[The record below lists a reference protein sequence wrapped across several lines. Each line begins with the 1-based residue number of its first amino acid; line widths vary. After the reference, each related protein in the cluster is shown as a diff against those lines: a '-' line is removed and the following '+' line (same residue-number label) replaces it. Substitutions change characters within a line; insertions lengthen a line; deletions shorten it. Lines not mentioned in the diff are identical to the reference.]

1 MPLDCHKPEEG
12 PTQGGG
18 PARIVFP
25 LLSAIFIAALAAAAY
40 ILLLQAGSVSR
51 AGTLSPA
58 NIDHLVTSR
67 SSGFPQQHTELQGT
81 AHGSRD
87 FFETDKIAYMRPESQ
102 VLPEK
107 SNKPAAERVVMLF
120 EEPGNSAPKVAVQP
134 LVTRSAPSDAATI
147 APPRVAIIIDDMGYR
162 QEICNGFLEMDLP
175 LSFSFLPHAPHTLE
189 MARRAREK
197 GRDILMHLP
206 LEPKDH
212 SWDPGP
218 GALYL
223 DSYTRVLDKVLAW
236 NLEAV
241 PGAIGVNNHMGSLFT
256 ADPRAM
262 EFLMARLAPTG
273 LFFVDSVTIGASRAF
288 TAAQKKGIPAAR
300 RNVFLD
306 HSLNRNNIKAQ
317 VDTLIKLAR
326 SQGSAIAIAHPH
338 QQTLDIIR
346 LVKDRLQKEV
356 VLTPIHTL
364 VSR

>member
-1 MPLDCHKPEEG
+1 MNKTPLDCHEPEDD
-12 PTQGGG
+12 PAQGGG
-18 PARIVFP
+18 LARIIFP
-25 LLSAIFIAALAAAAY
+25 LLSAIFIAALAGAAY

-51 AGTLSPA
+51 AGTLPPA
-58 NIDHLVTSR
+58 
-67 SSGFPQQHTELQGT
+67 
-81 AHGSRD
+81 
-87 FFETDKIAYMRPESQ
+87 KIAYMRPDSR

-107 SNKPAAERVVMLF
+107 DDKPAAERVVMLF
-120 EEPGNSAPKVAVQP
+120 EEPGNSAPKVVVQP

-147 APPRVAIIIDDMGYR
+147 APPPRVAIIIDDMGYR
-162 QEICNGFLEMDLP
+162 QEICNGFLEMDLA
-175 LSFSFLPHAPHTLE
+175 LSFSFLPHAPHTME

-197 GRDILMHLP
+197 GRDILLHLP

-256 ADPRAM
+256 ADPLAM
-262 EFLMARLAPTG
+262 DFLMARLAPTG
-273 LFFVDSVTIGASRAF
+273 LFFVDSVTSGASRAF
-288 TAAQKKGIPAAR
+288 AAAQKKGIPAAR

-306 HSLNRNNIKAQ
+306 HSLNRDKIKAQ
-317 VDTLIKLAR
+317 VDTLLKLAH

-338 QQTLDIIR
+338 QQTLDVIR